1 MALKSSAVWTELR
14 NLPPDH
20 MQCGA
25 RGSFSDKS
33 RDKQDIMRAP
43 HKDKK
48 YSGKKKRKQMVRGR
62 VEAPK

>member
-1 MALKSSAVWTELR
+1 MVLKFCAVGTELR

-25 RGSFSDKS
+25 RGSFSDES
-33 RDKQDIMRAP
+33 SDKQDLMCAP

-48 YSGKKKRKQMVRGR
+48 YSGENKIKQMVRGS
-62 VEAPK
+62 VEAPQ